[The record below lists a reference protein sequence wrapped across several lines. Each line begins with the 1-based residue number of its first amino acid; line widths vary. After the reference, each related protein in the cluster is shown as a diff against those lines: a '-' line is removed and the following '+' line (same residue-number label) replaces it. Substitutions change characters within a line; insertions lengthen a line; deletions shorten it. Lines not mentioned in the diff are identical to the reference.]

1 MTTRNQSTLV
11 GTDAP
16 QEKKLAGLGLVGAVI
31 SGFLASACCIG
42 PLLMVL
48 LGVGSA
54 GALTAL
60 EPWRPVMMV
69 LTFLFLGLGFY
80 ATYRRPQT
88 ANCSETACC
97 GPGRKRL
104 QKLMLWLAALFSL
117 AMLFF
122 PQIMQLMLD

>member
-1 MTTRNQSTLV
+1 MTTRNESITV
-11 GTDAP
+11 TPNASPG
-16 QEKKLAGLGLVGAVI
+16 KKLAGLGLVGAVI

-80 ATYRRPQT
+80 VTYRRPQT
-88 ANCSETACC
+88 TDCSETACC
-97 GPGRKRL
+97 GPDRKRL
-104 QKLMLWLAALFSL
+104 QKIMLWLATLFSL

-122 PQIMQLMLD
+122 PQIMQLLLD